1 MMGGAI
7 FPFIVNSYVHGTSKP
22 PCNILERFFLPSHP
36 ACNFSSMHDEI
47 FCKAGDVF
55 RKMAD
60 CHPIFHDRN
69 AMFVAERSSIGIRL
83 RRQLFA
89 NYRVPV
95 DSVDV
100 KASDNTRVY

>member
-22 PCNILERFFLPSHP
+22 PRNILERFFFPVTLHV
-36 ACNFSSMHDEI
+36 I
-47 FCKAGDVF
+47 FPPCTMKYFARQVMSLG
-55 RKMAD
+55 RWPTI
-60 CHPIFHDRN
+60 PIFHDRN
-69 AMFVAERSSIGIRL
+69 TMFVAERSSIGIRL

-100 KASDNTRVY
+100 KASDNTGVY